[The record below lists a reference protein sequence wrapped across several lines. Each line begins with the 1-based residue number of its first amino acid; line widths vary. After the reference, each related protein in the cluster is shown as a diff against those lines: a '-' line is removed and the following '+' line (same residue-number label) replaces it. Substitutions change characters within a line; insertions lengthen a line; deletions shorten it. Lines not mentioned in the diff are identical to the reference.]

1 MRTPWPHILIL
12 WLVGILAA
20 AQLAKISAI
29 APILR
34 TSFELSL
41 PQIALLISLLEV
53 GGGVFGFV
61 AGLGLARF
69 GMRSFLLL
77 GGAILAGTSLIEAL
91 APNPAILFAA
101 RAVEGIGYLLM
112 VIVCPTAIAALATD
126 QSRGRALALW
136 STFVPVGLALG
147 SAVTASLV
155 TLAGPRG
162 VMLAWAIA
170 LAIITALLTR
180 LPLPG
185 AGGRRITLPAPAAWL
200 STFGFGLYTLF
211 VCALLMLLP
220 SFLVE
225 RSGAPIEQVGLITA
239 LASLAAL
246 PGSAAAMWLMRS
258 GSLSS
263 RRMMLVST
271 LALLATLPLVFWLYQ
286 TGTASLAGIG
296 MLAIGATLV
305 SGLVSPLMFARLP
318 AQAGATTPDDPRIA
332 AANGLITQ
340 FGAGGALLG
349 PPLAGMIVAAWGWP
363 ALGVAMIGLVLAMLA
378 CLLAAERLQV

>member
-1 MRTPWPHILIL
+1 MRTPWPRILTL

-34 TSFELSL
+34 ESFHLSL

-53 GGGVFGFV
+53 GGALFGFV

-69 GMRSFLLL
+69 GMRAFLLA
-77 GGAILAGTSLIEAL
+77 GGATLAGASLVEAI
-91 APNPAILFAA
+91 APSPAILFAA
-101 RAVEGIGYLLM
+101 RAVEGVGYLLM
-112 VIVCPTAIAALATD
+112 VIVAPTAIAALATD

-155 TLAGPRG
+155 TLVGPRG
-162 VMLAWAIA
+162 VMLLWAAA
-170 LAIITALLTR
+170 LAAVTALLTR
-180 LPLPG
+180 FPLPG
-185 AGGRRITLPAPAAWL
+185 AGGQRITLPAPAAWV
-200 STFGFGLYTLF
+200 STFAFGLYTLF

-220 SFLVE
+220 SFLIE

-246 PGSAAAMWLMRS
+246 PGSAAAMWLMR
-258 GSLSS
+258 GGQLSR

-286 TGTASLAGIG
+286 SGGTNLVESGA
-296 MLAIGATLV
+296 LAIAATLV
-305 SGLVSPLMFARLP
+305 SGLVPPLMFARLP

-363 ALGVAMIGLVLAMLA
+363 ALGIALIALVLAMLA
-378 CLLAAERLQV
+378 CLLVAERL

>member
-1 MRTPWPHILIL
+1 MRTPWPRIITL

-34 TSFELSL
+34 ESFHLSL
-41 PQIALLISLLEV
+41 PEIALLISLLEV
-53 GGGVFGFV
+53 GGALFGFV

-69 GMRSFLLL
+69 GMRAFLLL
-77 GGAILAGTSLIEAL
+77 GGATLAGTSLVEAI
-91 APNPAILFAA
+91 APSPAILFAA

-112 VIVCPTAIAALATD
+112 VIVAPTAIAALATER
-126 QSRGRALALW
+126 SRGRALALW

-162 VMLAWAIA
+162 VMLVWAVA
-170 LAIITALLTR
+170 LAAITALLTR
-180 LPLPG
+180 FPLPG
-185 AGGRRITLPAPAAWL
+185 ASGRRITLPAPAAWI
-200 STFGFGLYTLF
+200 STFAFGLYTLF

-225 RSGAPIEQVGLITA
+225 RSGAPIEQVGLVTA

-246 PGSAAAMWLMRS
+246 PGSAAAMWLMR
-258 GSLSS
+258 GGALG
-263 RRMMLVST
+263 RGRMMLVSI

-286 TGTASLAGIG
+286 GTGASLAESGAI
-296 MLAIGATLV
+296 AIGATLI
-305 SGLVSPLMFARLP
+305 SGLVPPLMFARLP
-318 AQAGATTPDDPRIA
+318 AQSGATTPDDPRIA

-349 PPLAGMIVAAWGWP
+349 PPLAGMVVAAWGWP
-363 ALGVAMIGLVLAMLA
+363 ALGIALIALVLAMLA
-378 CLLAAERLQV
+378 CLLAAESL

>member
-1 MRTPWPHILIL
+1 MRTPWFRILTL

-34 TSFELSL
+34 ESFHLTL

-53 GGGVFGFV
+53 GGALFGFV

-69 GMRSFLLL
+69 GMRAFLLA
-77 GGAILAGTSLIEAL
+77 GGATLAGASLVEAI
-91 APNPAILFAA
+91 APSPAILFAA
-101 RAVEGIGYLLM
+101 RAFEGVGYLLM
-112 VIVCPTAIAALATD
+112 VIVAPTAIAALATD

-162 VMLAWAIA
+162 VMLLWAVA
-170 LAIITALLTR
+170 LAAVTALLTR
-180 LPLPG
+180 FPLPG
-185 AGGRRITLPAPAAWL
+185 AGGQRITLPAPAAWV
-200 STFGFGLYTLF
+200 STFAFGLYTLF

-225 RSGAPIEQVGLITA
+225 RSGAPIGQVGLITA

-246 PGSAAAMWLMRS
+246 PGSAAAMWLMR
-258 GSLSS
+258 GGQLSPH
-263 RRMMLVST
+263 RMMLVST

-286 TGTASLAGIG
+286 SGGTSLVESGA
-296 MLAIGATLV
+296 LAIAATLV
-305 SGLVSPLMFARLP
+305 SGLVPPLMFARLP

-349 PPLAGMIVAAWGWP
+349 PPLAGMVVAAWGWP
-363 ALGVAMIGLVLAMLA
+363 ALGIALIALVLAMLA
-378 CLLAAERLQV
+378 CLLVAERL

>member
-1 MRTPWPHILIL
+1 MRTPWPRIITL

-34 TSFELSL
+34 ESFHLSL

-53 GGGVFGFV
+53 GGALFGFV

-69 GMRSFLLL
+69 GMRAFLLL
-77 GGAILAGTSLIEAL
+77 GGATLAGTSLVEAI
-91 APNPAILFAA
+91 APNPAILFSA
-101 RAVEGIGYLLM
+101 RAVEGVGYLLM
-112 VIVCPTAIAALATD
+112 VIVAPTAIAALATD

-162 VMLAWAIA
+162 VMLVWAAA
-170 LAIITALLTR
+170 LAAITALLTR
-180 LPLPG
+180 FPLPG
-185 AGGRRITLPAPAAWL
+185 ASSRRIRLPAPAAWI
-200 STFGFGLYTLF
+200 STFAFGLYTLF

-246 PGSAAAMWLMRS
+246 PGSAAAMWMMR
-258 GSLSS
+258 GGALGR

-271 LALLATLPLVFWLYQ
+271 LALLATLPLVLWLYR
-286 TGTASLAGIG
+286 GAGASLVESGV
-296 MLAIGATLV
+296 LAVGATLV
-305 SGLVSPLMFARLP
+305 SGLVPPLMFARLP

-349 PPLAGMIVAAWGWP
+349 PPLAGMVVATWGWP
-363 ALGVAMIGLVLAMLA
+363 ALGIALIALVLAMLA
-378 CLLAAERLQV
+378 CLLVAESL

>member
-1 MRTPWPHILIL
+1 MRSAWPRILIL

-34 TSFELSL
+34 ESFHLSL
-41 PQIALLISLLEV
+41 PRIALLISLLEV
-53 GGGVFGFV
+53 GGAVFGFV

-69 GMRSFLLL
+69 GMRAFLLA
-77 GGAILAGTSLIEAL
+77 GGVTLATASLAEAV
-91 APNPAILFAA
+91 APGPAILFAA
-101 RAVEGIGYLLM
+101 RAVEGVGYLLM
-112 VIVCPTAIAALATD
+112 VIVCPTAIAAIATE
-126 QSRGRALALW
+126 QNRGRALALW

-162 VMLAWAIA
+162 VMLAWAVA
-170 LAIITALLTR
+170 LAAITALLTR

-185 AGGRRITLPAPAAWL
+185 ASGRRITLPAPAAWV
-200 STFGFGLYTLF
+200 STFAFGLYTLF

-225 RSGAPIEQVGLITA
+225 RSGAPIAQVGLVTA

-246 PGSAAAMWLMRS
+246 PGSAAAMWLMRR
-258 GSLSS
+258 GQLS
-263 RRMMLVST
+263 RHRMMLVSAF
-271 LALLATLPLVFWLYQ
+271 ALLATLPLVLWLYQ
-286 TGTASLAGIG
+286 AGGTSLTVSGA
-296 MLAIGATLV
+296 LAIAATLV
-305 SGLVSPLMFARLP
+305 SGLVPPLMFARLP
-318 AQAGATTPDDPRIA
+318 AQSGATTPDDPRIA

-349 PPLAGMIVAAWGWP
+349 PPLAGMVVAAWGWP
-363 ALGVAMIGLVLAMLA
+363 ALGIALIALVLAMLA
-378 CLLAAERLQV
+378 CLLLAESL

>member
-1 MRTPWPHILIL
+1 MRTPWPRILTL

-34 TSFELSL
+34 ESFHLSL

-53 GGGVFGFV
+53 GGALFGFV

-69 GMRSFLLL
+69 GMRAFLLT
-77 GGAILAGTSLIEAL
+77 GGATLAAASLIEAIV
-91 APNPAILFAA
+91 PVPMILFAA
-101 RAVEGIGYLLM
+101 RAVEGVGYLLM
-112 VIVCPTAIAALATD
+112 VIVAPTAIAAIATD
-126 QSRGRALALW
+126 ESRGRALALW

-162 VMLAWAIA
+162 VMLLWAVA
-170 LAIITALLTR
+170 LAVITALLTR

-185 AGGRRITLPAPAAWL
+185 AGGQRITLPAPAAWVA
-200 STFGFGLYTLF
+200 TFAFGLYTLF

-225 RSGAPIEQVGLITA
+225 RSGAPIEQVGLVTA

-246 PGSAAAMWLMRS
+246 PGSAAAMWLMR
-258 GSLSS
+258 GGQLSR

-286 TGTASLAGIG
+286 HAAASLVESGV
-296 MLAIGATLV
+296 LAVGATLV
-305 SGLVSPLMFARLP
+305 SGLVPPLMFARLP
-318 AQAGATTPDDPRIA
+318 AQSGATTPDDPRIA

-349 PPLAGMIVAAWGWP
+349 PPLAGMVVAAWGWP
-363 ALGVAMIGLVLAMLA
+363 ALGIALIALVLAMLA
-378 CLLAAERLQV
+378 CLLVAERL